1 MAELKSISNKQQC
14 EISHHLGTRAGE
26 RTTMG
31 ERTQT
36 RKGGA
41 GVEST
46 RLGQKLHPGIVLM
59 GEAGK
64 GGSRASEI

>member
-1 MAELKSISNKQQC
+1 MAELKSISNRQQC

-31 ERTQT
+31 ERTQ
-36 RKGGA
+36 KGGGA
-41 GVEST
+41 GMEST

-59 GEAGK
+59 GEARK
-64 GGSRASEI
+64 G